1 MSVKFAAVGRVG
13 TNPEQLTI
21 GTGEDASPLVR
32 FRVYFDGSVKS
43 EDGYED
49 KYGFWRDIEI
59 WREGLGK
66 RVAQHIRK
74 GMLIAVQGTEI
85 CKKREKDGEEYE
97 NYAIRADAVSL
108 ELVGVKSIE
117 MAPKASDAE
126 DDSARD
132 AA

>member
-1 MSVKFAAVGRVG
+1 MSVNFAATGRVG

-21 GTGEDASPLVR
+21 GTGDDASPLVR

-43 EDGYED
+43 GDGYED
-49 KYGFWRDIEI
+49 KYGFWREVEI

-66 RVAQHIRK
+66 RVAQHVKK
-74 GMLIAVQGTEI
+74 GMLINVQGTEI
-85 CKKREKDGEEYE
+85 CKKRQKDDEEYE
-97 NYAIRADAVSL
+97 NYSIRADAVSL

-117 MAPKASDAE
+117 MAPKTSAQSDE
-126 DDSARD
+126 TERD

>member
-1 MSVKFAAVGRVG
+1 MSAQFAATGRVG

-21 GTGEDASPLVR
+21 GTGDDASPLVR

-43 EDGYED
+43 GDGYED
-49 KYGFWRDIEI
+49 KYGFWREVEI

-74 GMLIAVQGTEI
+74 GMLINVQGTEI
-85 CKKREKDGEEYE
+85 CKKREKDGEKYE
-97 NYAIRADAVSL
+97 NYAIRVDALSL
-108 ELVGVKSIE
+108 ELVGLKSIE
-117 MAPKASDAE
+117 TAPKAT
-126 DDSARD
+126 SAKGGDERD